1 MSKKLIKRALAVS
14 LATVTA
20 LSSTGCSSMIGGAE
34 SLPLVPSV
42 TSSELRDYYAEGLK
56 YDSIISRNNEVHET
70 TYVLQSVSDE
80 KAAVL
85 KDLTNQAQDIL
96 ASKEYEITEENLK
109 IVSEDTYNYIKAFL
123 NDKSLNGGEVADI
136 KGALGYYFVD
146 VNYTLG
152 TQNIGEYK
160 PYANLVGINGAFYK
174 DVYGIDQVDSM
185 YLLSAAESINEYYTE
200 NKIFKE
206 ASYDEHSATFSIKD
220 TKEIKVEQPS
230 APEEAP
236 VDGEAPVEGEVPVE
250 GEAPIEPA
258 ETGPEPAY
266 TGDTEAV
273 EPTEEAETTEES
285 AEEPAVTE
293 EGTEVTEEGAEVTEG
308 EEPEVIDDYV
318 DEEALEN
325 LENIETTAGAVESV
339 GRRVQAL
346 PANIVNSVAGSSI
359 RQAAYMPELDLV
371 YERPENS
378 GTIGGIGLYST
389 GTDGLTLFGFD
400 KSSLGGNVTLRYV
413 FKEAY
418 DGSGDIVGFNIY
430 PTFYELTSGI
440 TISNNKSDI
449 PDYLEGELSQ
459 LLERSDRAIVNNDL
473 SALVSGIIHADM
485 GVGMLRGYESQS
497 TNLLKHMSTIRTIIS
512 RDIANDAYLLEIE
525 TTRQEGPKDVDV
537 YGTYRDK
544 YYMVVEQ
551 IDGEFYI
558 TDMMMSSR
566 TITKH
571 PEINP
576 DSAAKKRLAALNLT
590 GEVSDTAKSAANTL
604 LDDLYKAGTYR
615 KLRVESEADK
625 QVGDITL
632 NRGMYDC
639 FNSNPEM
646 LSSDQLEYYNSSLRD
661 RLTKYGANVKS
672 SMYGTVTEWI
682 GGTENQIEFTTE
694 ELITFKGKSD
704 SIKLN
709 VYYLVS
715 CMEDVWVIDEM
726 TILEEVQLETN
737 EDTASV
743 KERIGADKFLY

>member
-1 MSKKLIKRALAVS
+1 MSKKSIKRALAVG

-20 LSSTGCSSMIGGAE
+20 LSSTGCQSMIGGAE
-34 SLPLVPSV
+34 SLPLVPAL

-70 TYVLQSVSDE
+70 TYVLQDVSDE

-85 KDLTNQAQDIL
+85 KDLTNQAQAIL
-96 ASKEYEITEENLK
+96 ASKEYELTEDNLK
-109 IVSEDTYNYIKAFL
+109 IVSEDNYNYIKAFL

-152 TQNIGEYK
+152 TQSLGEYK

-174 DVYGIDQVDSM
+174 DVYDIDQVDSL
-185 YLLSAAESINEYYTE
+185 YLISAADSINEYYAE

-206 ASYDEHSATFSIKD
+206 ASYDENSATFSIKD
-220 TKEIKVEQPS
+220 VEQIAVEQPS
-230 APEEAP
+230 EPEQEP
-236 VDGEAPVEGEVPVE
+236 TEGEVPVE
-250 GEAPIEPA
+250 GEVPAEGEGEVAPA

-266 TGDTEAV
+266 TGDTEA
-273 EPTEEAETTEES
+273 TEEVEETEATEDTTEDTTES
-285 AEEPAVTE
+285 
-293 EGTEVTEEGAEVTEG
+293 EEGADDAEVPEG
-308 EEPEVIDDYV
+308 EEPEVVDEYV
-318 DEEALEN
+318 DEEALES
-325 LENIETTAGAVESV
+325 LENIETTAGATEGV

-346 PANIVNSVAGSSI
+346 PANIINSVAGSSI

-400 KSSLGGNVTLRYV
+400 KSYLGGNVTLRYV

-418 DGSGDIVGFNIY
+418 DGSGELVGFNVY

-449 PDYLEGELSQ
+449 PDYLEGELAQ
-459 LLERSDRAIVNNDL
+459 LLERSDRAIINNDL
-473 SALVSGIIHADM
+473 SALVSGVIHADM

-512 RDIANDAYLLEIE
+512 RDIENNAYLLEIE

-551 IDGEFYI
+551 VDGEFYI
-558 TDMMMSSR
+558 TDMIMSSR

-576 DSAAKKRLAALNLT
+576 DSAAKKRLASLNLT
-590 GEVSDTAKSAANTL
+590 GEVSDTAKKAANTL

-625 QVGDITL
+625 QVNGVTL

-661 RLTKYGANVKS
+661 RLTKYGANVEA

-704 SIKLN
+704 SIKMN

-726 TILEEVQLETN
+726 TILEEVNLETN
-737 EDTASV
+737 GDTNSV